1 MVAVESSCMRQLRIL
16 LQRKLSTRCC
26 TVYFSTMKHIVNPAV
41 SSVPDGS
48 LKLETGSIANLTN
61 GAVLARS
68 KGSVVLCSAVTDRN
82 SPDET
87 GFLPLTVDYRE
98 KAHATGR
105 IPQTRDRRDGAPTDD
120 EVLCSRILDRV
131 VRPLFPSGFV
141 FETQLLATLHARE
154 EGGDPITTAVNAA
167 CAALCV
173 SDMPWNGPV
182 GCTRIGLI
190 NGKLVINP
198 DMRELEEKGEM
209 DLLYAGN
216 EHCTLMLEMGGK
228 QIENRIIKAAIR
240 WAHNSVQPI
249 ITAQANLAAEAGK
262 SKVFDGIYTPSSEM
276 AEYARTVG
284 WERAID
290 AFSREIDNK
299 EERGQVEGACIGD
312 IMRCLKEKFP
322 DAQPWVIASAAERV
336 LKDAIASCVAKLR
349 KRGDGRGFGSIRP
362 LHSEVDILPAVHG
375 SALFTRGQTQSLSTV
390 TLGPKLDYQP
400 QRFLGTSKLQMQRDK
415 KKYGSCVYLQ
425 YDFPPF
431 SVNEVGKVGGVNRR
445 MIGHGNLA
453 RKAIVP
459 VMPDCETFPY
469 QTRISCETTMS
480 NGSSSMAS
488 TCAASMALM
497 DAGVPISSVVGG
509 VSVGLLAG
517 PDFGRDH
524 QHIGPHG
531 LIVDITGTE
540 DHYGE
545 MDFKIAGTI
554 GGITAMQLDVKLTG
568 GVPPSVLQ
576 RALLLASPRLHFI
589 IQHIRRTI
597 NRPRSSLKST
607 APLIRTVHFN
617 PDRLKDIIGPGSE
630 TLKHIE
636 EEYDALINLSEEGQ
650 AHIFS
655 FDPAEANK
663 VAHLVEEITAD
674 IVPGT
679 EYIGTVTSI
688 LDYGAMVEVLRGKEG
703 LLHVSQMNPGF
714 YSSGKGLGDYLKV
727 GQEIQVT
734 CTDYDDIRGTIRLSL
749 RELTKKEQQQISEK
763 NSSLPKSSNS
773 HVGKST
779 AHKHITT
786 RQSRVAE
793 SSGRGIAWL
802 DVSNNKKA
810 KSLISEKATKHS
822 RRTKSDTE
830 TTSQS
835 ELSSNNQFLDDSS
848 RAIQKVFGE
857 KSLTSMDGVKLQTR
871 GGISKK
877 YKDEENSST
886 IVAEQKKISAML
898 NLKTHEPSPQGDKA
912 EEIIISEEDDK
923 VKKNLSQLTV
933 KKLRK
938 LCTERGLKV
947 KTNSRKSQIIDFIVT
962 VNRKG

>member
-1 MVAVESSCMRQLRIL
+1 MAAELSCTQRLRM
-16 LQRKLSTRCC
+16 LQCQFPTRWR
-26 TVYFSTMKHIVNPAV
+26 TAYFSTKKRVVNPTV

-48 LKLETGSIANLTN
+48 LKFETGRIANLAN
-61 GAVLARS
+61 GAVLTRS

-141 FETQLLATLHARE
+141 FETQLLATLYAQE

-216 EHCTLMLEMGGK
+216 EHCTLMLEMDGK
-228 QIENRIIKAAIR
+228 QIQNRIIKTAIR
-240 WAHNSVQPI
+240 WAHNAIQPI
-249 ITAQANLAAEAGK
+249 ITAQENLAAEAGK
-262 SKVFDGIYTPSSEM
+262 PKSFDGIYAPSSEM
-276 AEYARTVG
+276 AAYARTFG
-284 WERAID
+284 WERAVN
-290 AFSREIDNK
+290 AFSQEIDNK
-299 EERGQVEGACIGD
+299 EERGKVEGACISD
-312 IMRCLKEKFP
+312 ITKSLQEKFP

-336 LKDAIASCVAKLR
+336 MKDAMASCVAKLK

-362 LHSEVDILPAVHG
+362 LHSEVEILPVVHG

-390 TLGPKLDYQP
+390 TFGPKLDRQP
-400 QRFLGTSKLQMQRDK
+400 QRFLGASKTQMHRDK
-415 KKYGSCVYLQ
+415 KKYGSGIYLQ

-459 VMPDCETFPY
+459 VMPSCETFPY
-469 QTRISCETTMS
+469 QTRITCETTMS

-509 VSVGLLAG
+509 VSVGLLTG

-545 MDFKIAGTI
+545 MDFKIAGTNV
-554 GGITAMQLDVKLTG
+554 GITAMQLDVKLAG

-597 NRPRSSLKST
+597 NKPRDSLKST
-607 APLIRTVHFN
+607 APRIHTVNFN
-617 PDRLKDIIGPGSE
+617 LDRMKDIIGPGRA

-636 EEYDALINLSEEGQ
+636 EEYDALIDLSEEGQ
-650 AHIFS
+650 AHVFS
-655 FDPAEANK
+655 FDPAEGNK
-663 VAHLVEEITAD
+663 AVHVLEEVTAD
-674 IVPGT
+674 IIPGK
-679 EYIGTVTSI
+679 EYIGTVTCV
-688 LDYGAMVEVLRGKEG
+688 LDYGAMVAVLRGKEG
-703 LLHVSQMNPGF
+703 LLHVSQMDPEY
-714 YSSGKGLGDYLKV
+714 YSSGKDLGDYLKV
-727 GQEIQVT
+727 GQDVRVA

-749 RELTKKEQQQISEK
+749 KELIKKEQQQPSM
-763 NSSLPKSSNS
+763 SSVALPKSN
-773 HVGKST
+773 HDGKS
-779 AHKHITT
+779 ANQMHSALRKV
-786 RQSRVAE
+786 VAA
-793 SSGRGIAWL
+793 SPGKGVACV
-802 DVSNNKKA
+802 DMNKKA
-810 KSLISEKATKHS
+810 KMMQMPKKTTKHL
-822 RRTKSDTE
+822 RRKKSNVDTA
-830 TTSQS
+830 TRGK
-835 ELSSNNQFLDDSS
+835 LSSNNQSLDSS
-848 RAIQKVFGE
+848 GATQEVLGE
-857 KSLTSMDGVKLQTR
+857 SLTSTDGVTLQTR
-871 GGISKK
+871 GVSDK
-877 YKDEENSST
+877 YEDEKAFIHRTAQQEKLSS
-886 IVAEQKKISAML
+886 ML
-898 NLKTHEPSPQGDKA
+898 NLKKREQQPLQEDNKA
-912 EEIIISEEDDK
+912 EKVVSEGGDEGRE
-923 VKKNLSQLTV
+923 NLNQLTV
-933 KKLRK
+933 KKLRD

-947 KTNSRKSQIIDFIVT
+947 KTSARKSEIIDFIISL
-962 VNRKG
+962 NRKEI

>member
-1 MVAVESSCMRQLRIL
+1 MALELSCRQQLRIL
-16 LQRKLSTRCC
+16 QRQLSTRSR
-26 TVYFSTMKHIVNPAV
+26 TVYFSTRKRVVNPTV

-48 LKLETGSIANLTN
+48 ITFETGRIANLAN
-61 GAVLARS
+61 GAVLAGS
-68 KGSVVLCSAVTDRN
+68 KGSVVLCSAVVDRN

-105 IPQTRDRRDGAPTDD
+105 IPQTRDRRDGAPNDD

-154 EGGDPITTAVNAA
+154 EGSDPITTAVNAA

-198 DMRELEEKGEM
+198 DMRELEEKGDM

-228 QIENRIIKAAIR
+228 EIENKIVNTAIR
-240 WAHNSVQPI
+240 WAHNAVQPI

-262 SKVFDGIYTPSSEM
+262 SKSFDGIYAPSSEM
-276 AEYARTVG
+276 AAYARTVG
-284 WERAID
+284 WERAVN
-290 AFSREIDNK
+290 AFSMEIDSK
-299 EERGQVEGACIGD
+299 ETRGKVEGACIGD
-312 IMRCLKEKFP
+312 ITRCLQEKFP

-336 LKDAIASCVAKLR
+336 MKDAMASCVAKLK

-390 TLGPKLDYQP
+390 TLGPKLDREP
-400 QRFLGTSKLQMQRDK
+400 QRFLGASKRQMRRDK
-415 KKYGSCVYLQ
+415 KKYGSGFYLQ

-459 VMPDCETFPY
+459 VMPVCETFPY
-469 QTRISCETTMS
+469 QTRITCETTMS

-497 DAGVPISSVVGG
+497 DAGVPISSAVGG
-509 VSVGLLAG
+509 ISVGLLAS
-517 PDFGRDH
+517 PEFGRDH

-545 MDFKIAGTI
+545 MDFKIAGTNV
-554 GGITAMQLDVKLTG
+554 GITAMQLDVKLTG

-576 RALLLASPRLHFI
+576 RALLLASPRLHFV
-589 IQHIRRTI
+589 IQHIRKTI
-597 NRPRSSLKST
+597 NKPRASLKST
-607 APLIRTVHFN
+607 APCIRTVDFN
-617 PDRLKDIIGPGSE
+617 PDRMKDIIGPGGE

-636 EEYDALINLSEEGQ
+636 EEYDALIDLSDEGQ
-650 AHIFS
+650 AHIYS
-655 FDPAEANK
+655 FEPAEAIK
-663 VAHLVEEITAD
+663 VAHLLEEITAD
-674 IVPGT
+674 IVPGK
-679 EYIGTVTSI
+679 EYIGTVTTV

-703 LLHVSQMNPGF
+703 LLHVSQMNPGY
-714 YSSGKGLGDYLKV
+714 YSSGKDLGEYLKV
-727 GQEIQVT
+727 GQELRVT
-734 CTDYDDIRGTIRLSL
+734 CTDYDDLRGTIRLSL
-749 RELTKKEQQQISEK
+749 KQLANKEQQQTSK
-763 NSSLPKSSNS
+763 NSTALPKSNYGS
-773 HVGKST
+773 GKSQMR
-779 AHKHITT
+779 TT
-786 RQSRVAE
+786 LQKRRAK
-793 SSGRGIAWL
+793 SSDKGIACL
-802 DVSNNKKA
+802 DITNNTKA
-810 KSLISEKATKHS
+810 KSQMPKKTAKHS
-822 RRTKSDTE
+822 RRKKSDTD
-830 TTSQS
+830 TVV
-835 ELSSNNQFLDDSS
+835 LGKLNSNNQSMNSS
-848 RAIQKVFGE
+848 RATQEVSKE
-857 KSLTSMDGVKLQTR
+857 NLTSTDGVKLQTK
-871 GGISKK
+871 GISEK
-877 YKDEENSST
+877 YEDEESST
-886 IVAEQKKISAML
+886 IVAEQEKLSAML
-898 NLKTHEPSPQGDKA
+898 NLKTRELHVQDDKA
-912 EEIIISEEDDK
+912 ERIVSDEGDEDRE
-923 VKKNLSQLTV
+923 NLSQLTV
-933 KKLRK
+933 KKLRE
-938 LCTERGLKV
+938 LCKERGMKV
-947 KTNSRKSQIIDFIVT
+947 KNSSRKSQIVDFIISST
-962 VNRKG
+962 KQK